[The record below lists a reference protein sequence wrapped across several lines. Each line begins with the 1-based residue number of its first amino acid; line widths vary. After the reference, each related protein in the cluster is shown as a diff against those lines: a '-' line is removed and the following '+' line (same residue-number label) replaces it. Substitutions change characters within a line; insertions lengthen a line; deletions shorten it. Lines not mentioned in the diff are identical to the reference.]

1 MVDKILENYSKAVES
16 TLKLQQEMLRNW
28 TMQLSPFGTQVFEL
42 PMTGTSTSA
51 SATPAA
57 SASAT
62 PAASAS
68 ATPAA
73 TWLEQL
79 STAQRKWAEAVADM
93 LKRHQETLE
102 EQYRAG
108 IRAIDDAFRVGEA
121 RNPEQFQRLSE
132 ELWRRNCEVLK
143 TAIASQM
150 HDVQSVMQKWY
161 EAARLGAAGT
171 KV

>member
-28 TMQLSPFGTQVFEL
+28 TMQLSPFGTQVFEF

-62 PAASAS
+62 PAAA
-68 ATPAA
+68 
-73 TWLEQL
+73 WLEQL
-79 STAQRKWAEAVADM
+79 STAQRKCAEAVADM
-93 LKRHQETLE
+93 LKRHRETLDE
-102 EQYRAG
+102 EYRAG
-108 IRAIDDAFRVGEA
+108 IRAIDDAFRLGEA

-143 TAIASQM
+143 TAVASQM

>member
-1 MVDKILENYSKAVES
+1 MVNKILENYSKAVEL

-42 PMTGTSTSA
+42 PLTGTSTSA

-62 PAASAS
+62 PAASATE
-68 ATPAA
+68 TPATA
-73 TWLEQL
+73 WLEQL
-79 STAQRKWAEAVADM
+79 STAQRKCAEAVADM
-93 LKRHQETLE
+93 LKRHQETLDE
-102 EQYRAG
+102 EYRAG

-121 RNPEQFQRLSE
+121 RSPEQFQRLSE

-143 TAIASQM
+143 TAVASQM
-150 HDVQSVMQKWY
+150 HDVQSVMEKWY